1 MSAKLPALGPD
12 ALAAFHLLHFPPIA
26 ARCRPYIESYHAID
40 FEALLLESGKW
51 SSGERALVE
60 LAFSLWSVGHT
71 VNLWR
76 TLGSLDGAW
85 GERAIEAIALYVR
98 NGRTEPFAWPFREP
112 GKHEVTAEAT

>member
-12 ALAAFHLLHFPPIA
+12 ALAAYHLLTFPPIA
-26 ARCRPYIESYHAID
+26 ARCRPYTKDHYAID
-40 FEALLLESGKW
+40 IEGLLLQSKKW

-60 LAFSLWSVGHT
+60 LALSLWSDCHT

-85 GERAIEAIALYVR
+85 GERAIEAIALYLR
-98 NGRTEPFAWPFREP
+98 NGRTEPFVWPFREP